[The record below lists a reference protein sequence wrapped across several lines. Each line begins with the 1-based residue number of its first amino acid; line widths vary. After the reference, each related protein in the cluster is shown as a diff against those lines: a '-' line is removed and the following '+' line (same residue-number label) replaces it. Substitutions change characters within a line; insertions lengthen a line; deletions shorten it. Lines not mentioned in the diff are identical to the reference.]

1 MLTILATVAVDWVA
15 RAEALRPLLIVLG
28 VLVLNTLL
36 AGLVWWVVG
45 AKQRSLRTLGRAFAG
60 FYFLANL
67 ALAIVCFLRMLQRGG
82 DWFYGAL
89 LVLALIFA
97 FRFGGATAGRYP

>member
-1 MLTILATVAVDWVA
+1 
-15 RAEALRPLLIVLG
+15 
-28 VLVLNTLL
+28 
-36 AGLVWWVVG
+36 
-45 AKQRSLRTLGRAFAG
+45 
-60 FYFLANL
+60 
-67 ALAIVCFLRMLQRGG
+67 MLQRGG